1 MIQRPQTLLLIV
13 VVALMSI
20 TAFSN
25 VWKLETESMSVILN
39 TRKITVNPEGT
50 TYSTI
55 YLAVVTLGSA
65 IVALFSI
72 FQYKNRK
79 LQMIIGAINN
89 LIITSFL
96 LLVTF
101 VALPK
106 AIELSGAQ
114 KEGAFSIA
122 YFLPLGA
129 LVANFISNKL
139 IKKDENLVRSMDRMR

>member
-1 MIQRPQTLLLIV
+1 MIQRPQTLLLLAV
-13 VVALMSI
+13 VILMSI

-25 VWKLETESMSVILN
+25 VWILKTETMTVILN
-39 TRKITVNPEGT
+39 TRNITVSPEGIS
-50 TYSTI
+50 YSTI

-72 FQYKNRK
+72 FQYKNRR

-89 LIITSFL
+89 LFITSFL

-114 KEGAFSIA
+114 NEGDFSIA
-122 YFLPLGA
+122 YFLPLAA
-129 LVANFISNKL
+129 LVANFVSNKL